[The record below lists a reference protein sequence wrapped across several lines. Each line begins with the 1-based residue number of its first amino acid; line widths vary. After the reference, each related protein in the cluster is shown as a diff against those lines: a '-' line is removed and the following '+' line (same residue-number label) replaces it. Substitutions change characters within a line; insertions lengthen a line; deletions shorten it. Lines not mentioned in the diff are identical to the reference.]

1 MLAYESAEKIQTLP
15 NLRLPISS
23 VHNAIFR
30 QIIGFLSVAGVLSAG
45 IYGATQIEALYDPI
59 WYLREDSYPA
69 QFLYAMEDY
78 FPTQGV
84 AVSVYVGERQINFT

>member
-1 MLAYESAEKIQTLP
+1 MLPQILI
-15 NLRLPISS
+15 RLGL
-23 VHNAIFR
+23 FC
-30 QIIGFLSVAGVLSAG
+30 QIVGLLTVAGVLSAG

-78 FPTQGV
+78 FPSQGV
-84 AVSVYVGERQINFT
+84 SVSVYVGE

>member
-1 MLAYESAEKIQTLP
+1 M
-15 NLRLPISS
+15 
-23 VHNAIFR
+23 
-30 QIIGFLSVAGVLSAG
+30 AGVLSAG

-78 FPTQGV
+78 FPSQGV
-84 AVSVYVGERQINFT
+84 AVSVYVGERERANMRSYYGGHSPVQSSVPQAQNRD

>member
-1 MLAYESAEKIQTLP
+1 MDNKRPLLNPIKK
-15 NLRLPISS
+15 RLLVII
-23 VHNAIFR
+23 NTYL
-30 QIIGFLSVAGVLSAG
+30 QIVGFLSVAGVLSAG

-78 FPTQGV
+78 FPSQGV
-84 AVSVYVGERQINFT
+84 AVSVYVGEGSIALKHRAG